1 MEQSTVNCKII
12 AWILCLA
19 SGAGGTENDARIN
32 PVVRSLNSPSLC
44 FYASFDNERISA
56 DTAGGDPEPLKLKG
70 NPEFKVG
77 IWGKSLYMKDG
88 EIIFDR
94 TGNMPTASASG
105 TLCFWICPSGWDM
118 DSGDQRNVTFFRA
131 NLPYSGITRQGGKTE
146 NKVNKR
152 DKMLVFYC
160 NRKNKNMQ
168 KVESIQVP
176 DDFMKNDKWIFISL
190 RWTPQWI
197 NLCINAAPPGSQFG
211 LNQRKEYSSPM
222 SIGKTNGSQTFSFC
236 FESPMCL
243 DEVLIFN
250 RILSDKELTLLYSSL
265 TNKVNP

>member
-1 MEQSTVNCKII
+1 MNCNIML
-12 AWILCLA
+12 WILCLA
-19 SGAGGTENDARIN
+19 AAVGTENDARIN
-32 PVVRSLNSPSLC
+32 PSVRSLNSPALC
-44 FYASFDNERISA
+44 FYASFDNGQISA
-56 DTAGGDPEPLKLKG
+56 DTAAGEPEPINVKG

-77 IWGKSLYMKDG
+77 IWGKSLYMQDG

-105 TLCFWICPSGWDM
+105 TLCFWICPSEWDM
-118 DSGDQRNVTFFRA
+118 DSSDQRNVTFFRA

-160 NRKNKNMQ
+160 NRKIRNTQ
-168 KVESIQVP
+168 KVESLQIA

-222 SIGKTNGSQTFSFC
+222 STLETSGPQTFSFC
-236 FESPMCL
+236 FEKPMSL

-250 RILSDKELTLLYSSL
+250 RILSDKELTSLYSSL
-265 TNKVNP
+265 AHIVNP